1 MKRPANQNQHKV
13 PQVYLK
19 QFGYKFHEQNKV
31 SVLELGEKFIRQKS
45 IKKFLAE
52 TNIYDIESENPEI
65 ERIFEGLNC
74 DIENE
79 YNDIVSDL
87 ENDRKLSEKSY
98 AVLLQLIPNFIARS
112 DTWRA
117 FVIHILESDA
127 KENFLKVICAHL
139 AESFDDLGYKD
150 FFRKMVDSPVEEII
164 NRALMFFT
172 DHLLRRIG
180 HYEIVIIQAQE
191 GKPWFTS
198 DNPVI
203 LENRTARL
211 EIMQKESEVY
221 FPINPKYLAYLHF
234 ENSDDKVN
242 ELRSYVT
249 NQIYNATDDQN
260 FNIQQKIMGNAHRYV
275 IFEGE
280 FKYTFGNK
288 DNE

>member
-45 IKKFLAE
+45 IKNFLAE
-52 TNIYDIESENPEI
+52 TNIFDIESENPEI

-79 YNDIVSDL
+79 YNDIVTDL

-127 KENFLKVICAHL
+127 KTNFLKVICAHL
-139 AESFDDLGYKD
+139 AESFEDLEYKD

-198 DNPVI
+198 DNPVV

-242 ELRSYVT
+242 ELRSYAT

-260 FNIQQKIMGNAHRYV
+260 FDIQQKIMGNAHKYV

-288 DNE
+288 ENE

>member
-1 MKRPANQNQHKV
+1 MKQPAKQNQHKV

-19 QFGYKFHEQNKV
+19 QFGYKFHQQDKV
-31 SVLELGEKFIRQKS
+31 SVLKLGEKFTRQKS
-45 IKKFLAE
+45 IESFLAE
-52 TNIYDIESENPEI
+52 SNIYDIDSENPEI

-79 YNDIVSDL
+79 YSDIISDL
-87 ENDRKLSEKSY
+87 ENERTLSKKSY

-112 DTWRA
+112 DNWRS
-117 FVIHILESDA
+117 FVYHMLESDA

-139 AESFDDLGYKD
+139 ADNFEDLEEKD
-150 FFRKMVDSPVEEII
+150 FFRVMVDNPVEEVI

-172 DHLLRRIG
+172 DYLLRRIG
-180 HYEIVIIQAQE
+180 HYEIVIIEAQD

-198 DNPVI
+198 DNPVV

-221 FPINPKYLAYLHF
+221 FPINSKYLAYLHF
-234 ENSDDKVN
+234 RDSDDTVN
-242 ELRSYVT
+242 ILRGYNT
-249 NQIYNATDDQN
+249 NQIYVANDEQN
-260 FNIQQKIMGNAHRYV
+260 FDIQQKIIGNAHNYV

-280 FKYTFGNK
+280 FKYTIGS
-288 DNE
+288 DEEE